1 MKIGRKLVL
10 TFILISLISSISG
23 VVGFSMMKTMAR
35 QYSVVLEK
43 YGFSQGDVG
52 LFNTEFNN
60 NNVIMR
66 DIILQ
71 GTVADKLKNKEQL
84 DQSSVKLNQYLA
96 RMKTSMVSGDEQNYY
111 NTILDCLQQYAVA
124 RDQVVQL
131 AISEDSQKASKMM
144 AQDCTPLVS
153 KMRTAIDALVTEKTA
168 TGDRLANG
176 LTVQEKNAEGLMAA
190 VVLFSILLSVVIAVL
205 ISRGI
210 SKPVAELLKTAE
222 KIAQGDLKTQV
233 TVKSENEIG
242 RLARAFAET
251 VRSINR
257 YITDIE
263 TKLREVEQGNLR
275 VDDGFAVV
283 ADEVRSLAGK
293 SSDAAKETRI
303 LIRNSMSEVR
313 GGKKTVN
320 ETAASLL
327 RVVENAGSVFESVSR
342 ISDATEKQSEAVKAV
357 NADVKRIADVVQTNS
372 ATAEESAAASEELA
386 GQAQVMKSLSEKFSL
401 REDIGGGEEKK
412 SAQFYLV
419 AGR

>member
-131 AISEDSQKASKMM
+131 AISEDSPKASNMM
-144 AQDCTPLVS
+144 AQDCTPALPPDAF
-153 KMRTAIDALVTEKTA
+153 RTSPH
-168 TGDRLANG
+168 RC
-176 LTVQEKNAEGLMAA
+176 
-190 VVLFSILLSVVIAVL
+190 
-205 ISRGI
+205 RGRGFVD
-210 SKPVAELLKTAE
+210 SSS
-222 KIAQGDLKTQV
+222 AQGYNTSQTERGPLPIRPLFCLELRDLI
-233 TVKSENEIG
+233 NP
-242 RLARAFAET
+242 RFPAFL
-251 VRSINR
+251 
-257 YITDIE
+257 
-263 TKLREVEQGNLR
+263 TKHDPSRP
-275 VDDGFAVV
+275 
-283 ADEVRSLAGK
+283 
-293 SSDAAKETRI
+293 
-303 LIRNSMSEVR
+303 IR
-313 GGKKTVN
+313 T
-320 ETAASLL
+320 
-327 RVVENAGSVFESVSR
+327 GS
-342 ISDATEKQSEAVKAV
+342 Q
-357 NADVKRIADVVQTNS
+357 
-372 ATAEESAAASEELA
+372 
-386 GQAQVMKSLSEKFSL
+386 
-401 REDIGGGEEKK
+401 
-412 SAQFYLV
+412 
-419 AGR
+419 